1 MGNNLRR
8 FKPKYLK
15 VLSRLMVIGFV
26 SSSLVISPVASIAD
40 LPVLEVIDGDTI
52 RVDSDSKVRLL
63 QIDTP
68 EIKESECYAIEA
80 KKALETLVLGFEIT
94 LEVDPKLSQV
104 DLKNKRI
111 TRYVFVGDKNIN
123 LELVKMGAA
132 TPWFYGGKGIYA
144 RELRAAAEE
153 ARLNKLGLWGACP
166 GTKLNTS
173 KGVSTGKI
181 VKVSPSPWKSSLDQ
195 NLVNAGSYRK
205 ESEKGEERLSK
216 NGTKY
221 TCKASKT
228 ENRLRWRK

>member
-1 MGNNLRR
+1 
-8 FKPKYLK
+8 
-15 VLSRLMVIGFV
+15 MVIGLV
-26 SSSLVISPVASIAD
+26 SSSLVISPVTSIAD
-40 LPVLEVIDGDTI
+40 FPVLEVIDGDTI
-52 RVDSDSKVRLL
+52 RIVGVPDVRLL

-68 EIKESECYAIEA
+68 ELRKECYAIEA
-80 KKALETLVLGFEIT
+80 KRALEALVGNSVVTLKS
-94 LEVDPKLSQV
+94 DPKLSDV
-104 DLKNKRI
+104 DNRKKRLAQ
-111 TRYVFVGDKNIN
+111 YVFVGDKNIN

-181 VKVSPSPWKSSLDQ
+181 VKVSPSPSKSSSDQ
-195 NLVNAGSYRK
+195 SFVNAGSYCK
-205 ESEKGEERLSK
+205 ESEKGEQRLSK

-221 TCKASKT
+221 TCKVSET